1 MTAIAT
7 PQAPLA
13 DPAFDELG
21 GSFRGELLFPT
32 SPGYDT
38 DPTTPS
44 TTTSTSSPADAQ
56 ERTKGGQLLAIDLR
70 AAAPTSAAATR
81 RARARSGRSRPAGRA
96 TGCSALTS
104 RRASWTAPTSRARR
118 RC

>member
-44 TTTSTSSPADAQ
+44 TTQAH
-56 ERTKGGQLLAIDLR
+56 
-70 AAAPTSAAATR
+70 PTRLTP
-81 RARARSGRSRPAGRA
+81 RSGPKGDS
-96 TGCSALTS
+96 C
-104 RRASWTAPTSRARR
+104 
-118 RC
+118 